1 MKPTWVSV
9 KEIKIP
15 SQMHHGEVSLA
26 HVELVAKAVEGGW
39 DLKQVPPLLVAS
51 TTDGYEVLDGRHR
64 YYAAIQAG
72 MNEVPVVNRL
82 AMSTADYSAYRRSVN
97 KYRITKLAS
106 VVETQ
111 GVAMS
116 RISELVSD
124 LRDMLEAK
132 APAKLKGK
140 KLDAEINRLYG
151 IHGDRVLVN
160 IMDLGKI
167 SNAAKA
173 AYEAGEDMEAA
184 IKVAIA
190 KYRLN

>member
-1 MKPTWVSV
+1 
-9 KEIKIP
+9 
-15 SQMHHGEVSLA
+15 
-26 HVELVAKAVEGGW
+26 
-39 DLKQVPPLLVAS
+39 
-51 TTDGYEVLDGRHR
+51 
-64 YYAAIQAG
+64 
-72 MNEVPVVNRL
+72 
-82 AMSTADYSAYRRSVN
+82 
-97 KYRITKLAS
+97 
-106 VVETQ
+106 
-111 GVAMS
+111 MS

-151 IHGDRVLVN
+151 IHGDRVQVN

-167 SNAAKA
+167 SNAAKS

-184 IKVAIA
+184 LKVAIA